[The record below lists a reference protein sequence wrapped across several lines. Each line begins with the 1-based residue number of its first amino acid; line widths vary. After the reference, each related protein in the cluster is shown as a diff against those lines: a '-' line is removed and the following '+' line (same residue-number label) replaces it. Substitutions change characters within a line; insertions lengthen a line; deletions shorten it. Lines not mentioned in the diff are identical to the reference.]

1 MDKIVFNY
9 RVTKNFLTVL
19 FELPE
24 GPISPV
30 DLRGLEHRVSKASPN
45 TGVVISG
52 RGPIWLYSCLAHI
65 FHPASWV
72 AIFDPR
78 LAGGVIVATHSPD
91 VKVGDLVST
100 EGVI

>member
-1 MDKIVFNY
+1 MDRIVFKY

-24 GPISPV
+24 GPISPM

-45 TGVVISG
+45 IGVVISG
-52 RGPIWLYSCLAHI
+52 RGPIWLYATLSHI
-65 FHPASWV
+65 YHPALWV

-78 LAGGVIVATHSPD
+78 LGGGVVAATHTSSM
-91 VKVGDLVST
+91 KVGDIVST
-100 EGVI
+100 EGLL

>member
-1 MDKIVFNY
+1 MDRIVFKY

-24 GPISPV
+24 GPISPM
-30 DLRGLEHRVSKASPN
+30 DLRGLEHRVSKASPGI
-45 TGVVISG
+45 GVVISG

-65 FHPASWV
+65 FHPALWV
-72 AIFDPR
+72 AIYDPR
-78 LAGGVIVATHSPD
+78 LVGGVVAVTHTPD
-91 VKVGDLVST
+91 VKVGDIVSV